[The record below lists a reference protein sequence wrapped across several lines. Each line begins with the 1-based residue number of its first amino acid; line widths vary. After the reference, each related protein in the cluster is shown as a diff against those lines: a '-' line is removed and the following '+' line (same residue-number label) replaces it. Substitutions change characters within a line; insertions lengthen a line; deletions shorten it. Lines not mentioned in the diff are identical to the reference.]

1 MTQNPIDLDLDLSG
15 LPQNDWLGRLDELG
29 DAHGYFEQL
38 GSRHFALL
46 IDAGPQLLVTFET
59 LESARQNPGARPR
72 GFEFVTQHGWSH
84 LALVSDGD
92 SWFRDP
98 AVYRFFDRLT
108 DDGFFDR
115 FAAVL
120 FFGIGSGGY
129 AAAAYSVANPGAQV
143 LAIRP
148 QATLDPAQT
157 GWDKRFMAKRRLD
170 FNSRYGYA
178 PDMLDAAGSAF
189 VLCDPGFTPDALHAS
204 LFRRPNV
211 TALRC
216 PLLGQRPETGLD
228 AMQITA
234 PLIEQA
240 MEGGLSLASFGALWR
255 TRRSNPNYMRGLLK
269 KAELAGR
276 AGFVRRLCTQGLATR
291 DSAFYRRKLQELDAA
306 AAPQQTASAAE

>member
-1 MTQNPIDLDLDLSG
+1 MTQMPIDLDLDLSG

-29 DAHGYFEQL
+29 DEHGYFEQL
-38 GSRHFALL
+38 GSKHFALF

-59 LESARQNPGARPR
+59 PEVAQQNPEGRPR
-72 GFEFVTQHGWSH
+72 GFDFVSQHGWSH
-84 LALVSDGD
+84 LALISDGD
-92 SWFRDP
+92 TWFRDP

-115 FAAVL
+115 FASVL
-120 FFGIGSGGY
+120 FFGIGAGGY
-129 AAAAYSVANPGAQV
+129 AAAAFSVATPGAQV

-157 GWDKRFMAKRRLD
+157 GWDKRFVAKRRLD

-178 PDMLDAAGSAF
+178 PDMLDAADRAF
-189 VLCDPGFTPDALHAS
+189 VLCDPGYAPDALQAG

-211 TALRC
+211 TMLRC
-216 PLLGQRPETGLD
+216 PLLGQRPEVGLD
-228 AMQITA
+228 AMQLTG

-240 MEGGLSLASFGALWR
+240 MDGSLTLASFGALWR
-255 TRRSNPNYMRGLLK
+255 ARRSNPNYMRGLLK

-276 AGFVRRLCTQGLATR
+276 ADFVRRLCNQGLATR

-306 AAPQQTASAAE
+306 AAVQPAANAAE